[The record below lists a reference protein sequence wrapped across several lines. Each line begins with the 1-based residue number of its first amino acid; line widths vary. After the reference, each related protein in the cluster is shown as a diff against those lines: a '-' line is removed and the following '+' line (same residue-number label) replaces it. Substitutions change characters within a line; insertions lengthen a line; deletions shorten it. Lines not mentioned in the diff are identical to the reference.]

1 MNNNK
6 FFKYILFILG
16 FLNLISVI
24 EILISKKTQEY
35 NLLSIQTTK
44 EVNLAIHLILA
55 VVLIVSGVKQKI
67 S

>member
-35 NLLSIQTTK
+35 NFLSIHTTK